1 METPTIQDN
10 INKLLKKNIDNFLI
24 ELDNSSISKEQVS
37 TNWGSLDNVYQ
48 HYQNSQI
55 FNRRLQFNPFVIV
68 YCMSL
73 SDVYETF
80 NAAKNNKLPF
90 RVRAGGH
97 DHEGECTGT
106 NVVLI
111 DVSKMNKVQ
120 VIDTIAHIQPGI
132 RFKDLTSQLAD
143 KDVMIP
149 HGTCA
154 TVGIAGFTMGGGWG
168 PWTRKYGMCCERL
181 VGATIILGDGTI
193 QKIEQEG
200 SIHRTYELN
209 KEGEIIR
216 LISESSGR
224 HDLLWALR
232 GGGGMSYGIVT
243 EFQIATF
250 ELPKVLHRFN
260 IVWNPYSIT
269 NPDEIVGNVPA
280 LYVLEK
286 WEELIQPN
294 NSPQLIGT
302 NLKMSARS
310 WDQNTPVPYK
320 TLNLNCQFNGYWEGN
335 EDSLRAFVN
344 ENFKGI
350 LTVSEEMLCIEP
362 ATGADFKHK
371 SNYGENLMSSWDRE
385 SFNEIRAALLDNHL
399 LTGTPLQPDLDLPA
413 PHKITSRLVDQVGLG
428 KKGHQKLI
436 ESLCSPLLN
445 EHNRKNT
452 ITSYITLGAITGYF
466 YKNNPETESA
476 FPYNDKQYT
485 IQYQCWWEALD
496 ANMDP
501 EMKKYIEEK
510 IKNFQDNTLYDY
522 TNRALDWI
530 EVCRDFDIPNT
541 SGAFISFKD
550 SSIPTKTYFAQNYE
564 ELIRVKEKYS
574 KDPFNHFRTRKTI
587 I

>member
-1 METPTIQDN
+1 MKTDIQEEV
-10 INKLLKKNIDNFLI
+10 NKLLKENIDNFL
-24 ELDNSSISKEQVS
+24 KEIQKSLPVNVTVS
-37 TNWGSLDNVYQ
+37 TNWGSLDNVYE
-48 HYQNSQI
+48 HFKNSRI

-68 YCMSL
+68 YCESPE
-73 SDVYETF
+73 DVQNTF
-80 NAAKNNKLPF
+80 KAAKNNKLPF
-90 RVRAGGH
+90 KVRAGGH

-111 DVSKMNKVQ
+111 DVSKMNYPEHDNEKVF
-120 VIDTIAHIQPGI
+120 VKNVDGDKIAYIRPGI
-132 RFKDLTSQLAD
+132 RFKDLTSRLAD
-143 KDVMIP
+143 QDVMIP

-181 VGATIILGDGTI
+181 VGATILLGNG
-193 QKIEQEG
+193 EFL
-200 SIHRTYELN
+200 ELDEKN
-209 KEGEIIR
+209 
-216 LISESSGR
+216 SEVP
-224 HDLLWALR
+224 DLLWALR

-243 EFQIATF
+243 ELRIKTF

-260 IVWNPYSIT
+260 IVWNPYSSI
-269 NPDEIVGNVPA
+269 NPDEVVGDVPA
-280 LYVLEK
+280 LAVLEK
-286 WEELIQPN
+286 WEELIQPI

-310 WDQNTPVPYK
+310 WNENTPVPYK
-320 TLNLNCQFNGYWEGN
+320 TINLNCQFNGYWEGN
-335 EDSLRAFVN
+335 EDSLRKYIQS
-344 ENFKGI
+344 NFTGV
-350 LTVSEEMLCIEP
+350 LAVSEDMLTIEP
-362 ATGADFKHK
+362 ATGADFKNK

-385 SFNEIRAALLDNHL
+385 SFNEIRTALLGHDL
-399 LTGTPLQPDLDLPA
+399 LMGTPLQPDLDLPA
-413 PHKITSRLVDQVGLG
+413 PHKITSRLVDHDGLNAHG
-428 KKGHQKLI
+428 KNGHQKLI
-436 ESLCSPLLN
+436 ESLCSFLLN

-452 ITSYITLGAITGYF
+452 ITSYITLGAITGDF
-466 YKNNPETESA
+466 YKNHPETNSA

-501 EMKKYIEEK
+501 AMKKYIEEK

-550 SSIPTKTYFAQNYE
+550 SSIPTKTYFADSYDKLIKIKENYSE
-564 ELIRVKEKYS
+564 
-574 KDPFNHFRTRKTI
+574 DPFNHFRTRKTI